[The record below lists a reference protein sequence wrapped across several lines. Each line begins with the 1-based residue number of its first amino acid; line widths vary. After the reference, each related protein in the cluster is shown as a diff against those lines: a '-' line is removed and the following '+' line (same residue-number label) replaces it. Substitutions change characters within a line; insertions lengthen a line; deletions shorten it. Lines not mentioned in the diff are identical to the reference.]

1 MMDQETAKKL
11 LVEGGTFI
19 FLGVPEETQF
29 GIDMQ
34 CWNTE
39 EDFRGIKM
47 IPPGLHYIHY
57 SAVSK
62 GTGDVSPR
70 SGFMHYF
77 EQKEFVVKMWDKKME
92 DISKDGISDE
102 SIQRLKDNLFNIDK
116 HLAPYPYE
124 IWQKWKLLTTHITAE
139 LAAKF
144 SPENGIIRSSVELM
158 SMTDEE
164 RPRGVKIQEPMESQE
179 ENSEES
185 PPTDPQEGS
194 STSGQSDA
202 KRVKRI
208 TNEEKLDAMLP
219 NLKPTPGTSLRL
231 TEIPQDKY
239 PPGSTPEEIT
249 KHYLDQSYTLELMI
263 EQHEEPLHIIGELQ
277 FAYICF
283 LIGHS
288 LDAFEHWKSLVILFC
303 SCDDAISKYKT
314 VFYHFVKTLETQ
326 IEEMPEE
333 FLADI
338 VMNKNLVYKKL
349 REFFR
354 TVYMGNIEGRL
365 LKVIDDFKHNLTEK
379 LQWDFTELDADEED
393 ERPVVV
399 RLAESVEAD
408 E

>member
-1 MMDQETAKKL
+1 MDTHA
-11 LVEGGTFI
+11 LVVII
-19 FLGVPEETQF
+19 F
-29 GIDMQ
+29 
-34 CWNTE
+34 
-39 EDFRGIKM
+39 
-47 IPPGLHYIHY
+47 
-57 SAVSK
+57 
-62 GTGDVSPR
+62 
-70 SGFMHYF
+70 
-77 EQKEFVVKMWDKKME
+77 FV
-92 DISKDGISDE
+92 
-102 SIQRLKDNLFNIDK
+102 
-116 HLAPYPYE
+116 
-124 IWQKWKLLTTHITAE
+124 
-139 LAAKF
+139 F
-144 SPENGIIRSSVELM
+144 SR
-158 SMTDEE
+158 
-164 RPRGVKIQEPMESQE
+164 
-179 ENSEES
+179 
-185 PPTDPQEGS
+185 
-194 STSGQSDA
+194 
-202 KRVKRI
+202 
-208 TNEEKLDAMLP
+208 
-219 NLKPTPGTSLRL
+219 
-231 TEIPQDKY
+231 
-239 PPGSTPEEIT
+239 
-249 KHYLDQSYTLELMI
+249 
-263 EQHEEPLHIIGELQ
+263 PLHIIGELQ

>member
-1 MMDQETAKKL
+1 MFSISVK
-11 LVEGGTFI
+11 
-19 FLGVPEETQF
+19 
-29 GIDMQ
+29 
-34 CWNTE
+34 C
-39 EDFRGIKM
+39 
-47 IPPGLHYIHY
+47 H
-57 SAVSK
+57 S
-62 GTGDVSPR
+62 R

-92 DISKDGISDE
+92 DISKDEISDE

-124 IWQKWKLLTTHITAE
+124 IWQKWKLLTTHITE

-249 KHYLDQSYTLELMI
+249 KHYLDQSYTLDLMI

-399 RLAESVEAD
+399 RLSESVEAD